1 MGATEVARVRVRA
14 AQVVAERPWAD
25 PALDQ
30 AVDAVRRR
38 YLHVGVGLLAAT
50 RLDPELRAQRVE
62 ALARAAIGQS
72 RDVMA
77 LLAQDQSN
85 PDLWLWLGRTLV
97 EEAWLLRPDVR
108 ARSAQAG
115 RVRRF
120 HQAMER
126 AREPLR
132 AAATL
137 LPTDPVPWECLMW
150 MALGLDAP
158 RAEKDALWLECARR
172 FPTLY
177 PANVAR
183 LITLSPS
190 WGGTT
195 AEMFEFARVAV
206 SRSIEGDPLPAL
218 VPLAHFERNAERSG
232 GRHWFDD
239 EALREIVSAAGSW
252 VERRRIMPHPRAI
265 EAHNVFGAA
274 FYLADLR
281 RPARGH
287 LVRTGGRFSRLPWSH
302 LGDPRQQY
310 LRACGRLNIAAS

>member
-1 MGATEVARVRVRA
+1 MGVTEVDRVRA
-14 AQVVAERPWAD
+14 RRTLRIVERPWAD
-25 PALDQ
+25 PALDE

-38 YLHVGVGLLAAT
+38 YLYAGVGLLAAT
-50 RLDPELRAQRVE
+50 RLDPEVRAQRVE
-62 ALARAAIGQS
+62 ALSHAAVGQS
-72 RDVMA
+72 RDIA
-77 LLAQDQSN
+77 TLLAADQSN
-85 PDLWLWLGRTLV
+85 PDMWLWLGRTLV

-115 RVRRF
+115 RQREF

-132 AAATL
+132 TAARL
-137 LPTDPVPWECLMW
+137 LPADPVPWESLMW

-158 RAEKDALWLECARR
+158 RAEKDALWAECARR
-172 FPTLY
+172 FPTLF

-183 LITLSPS
+183 LITLSPG

-195 AEMFEFARVAV
+195 GEMFEFARVAV
-206 SRSIEGDPLPAL
+206 SRAPEGDPLPAL

-252 VERRRIMPHPRAI
+252 VERRRMVPHPRAI
-265 EAHNVFGAA
+265 EAHNLFGAA

-287 LVRTGGRFSRLPWSH
+287 LVRTGGRVSRLPWSH
-302 LGDPRQQY
+302 LGEPRQQY
-310 LRACGRLNIAAS
+310 LRACGRLNIVTT